1 MPGASYATARRRGT
15 RVMLIL
21 AVATAVEFWVGTTQP
36 PHVLAYLAALAGL
49 KAGLIVDYFMHLPQ
63 LFDWDRT

>member
-1 MPGASYATARRRGT
+1 MPQAAYATARRRGN
-15 RVMLIL
+15 RVMMVL
-21 AVATAVEFWVGTTQP
+21 AAATAVEFWVGTTQP

-63 LFDWDRT
+63 LFDRDRT